1 MRAGQSVARPCLLR
15 RKRRTQ
21 RWLQAFGRGLCSRVV
36 YRDRSNSVA
45 DMETMP
51 LTLDWPSACA
61 RLACALVAGAAFG
74 FDRSESG
81 KAAGLRTTILVC
93 LAACVAMLQVN
104 ALLEQTGK
112 GPSSFAVL
120 DLMRLPL
127 GILTGMG
134 FIGAGAVFR
143 KDGMI
148 SGVTTAAMLWFVT
161 VVGLCFGGGQYGLG
175 GVGGVIGLA
184 VLWGL
189 RFVEHRLERRK
200 AASLTV
206 RYAIDSDCPRRLAEQ
221 LAKLGCTLEPRGALL
236 QPSDGTCE
244 SRYFVHWKEQFDA
257 HGVAQQLKGAGLESG
272 AQCVQ
277 WAMID

>member
-1 MRAGQSVARPCLLR
+1 
-15 RKRRTQ
+15 
-21 RWLQAFGRGLCSRVV
+21 
-36 YRDRSNSVA
+36 
-45 DMETMP
+45 MP
-51 LTLDWPSACA
+51 LTLDWPSALA
-61 RLACALVAGAAFG
+61 RLACALVAGAAYG
-74 FDRSESG
+74 LDRSESG

-104 ALLEQTGK
+104 ALLDQTGK
-112 GPSSFAVL
+112 GPTSFVRI

-143 KDGMI
+143 KDGLV

-161 VVGLCFGGGQYGLG
+161 VIGLCFGGGQYGLG
-175 GVGGVIGLA
+175 AASSAIGLA

-200 AASLTV
+200 AAWLTV

-221 LAKLGCTLEPRGALL
+221 LAPLGCTLEQRGAHVEA
-236 QPSDGTCE
+236 DAGTCE
-244 SRYFVHWKEQFDA
+244 SRYLVQWKERFDVDRIA
-257 HGVAQQLKGAGLESG
+257 PSLDGIGRASG
-272 AQCVQ
+272 ALCTQ
-277 WAMID
+277 WAMAD